1 MLAAAGE
8 QRRPLNTTRSRQTQE
23 DVRKRIEELEELY
36 RRRYV
41 HFVRVAAA
49 ITGDA
54 DSGRDAV
61 QSGFAQAVRKRQSFR
76 EAGPLEGW
84 VWRIVVNEA
93 RRTRRTEARPRPD
106 MDVAASANGHAADDL
121 GVRRWIASLP
131 ARQRAAVF
139 LRYYA
144 DLEYGTI
151 ADLLGIE
158 VGTVSATLSA
168 AHAALRKQAEE
179 VER

>member
-1 MLAAAGE
+1 MRRRTE
-8 QRRPLNTTRSRQTQE
+8 Q
-23 DVRKRIEELEELY
+23 LEELY
-36 RRRYV
+36 RRRYA

-61 QSGFAQAVRKRQSFR
+61 QTAFAQAVRRRRSFR
-76 EAGPLEGW
+76 GTGPLEAW

-93 RRTRRTEARPRPD
+93 RRVRRTTPPPTAPAPEP
-106 MDVAASANGHAADDL
+106 STNGHASDDL
-121 GVRRWIASLP
+121 GVRAWIAALP
-131 ARQRAAVF
+131 ERQRAAVF

-144 DLEYGTI
+144 DLEYGAI

-168 AHAALRKQAEE
+168 AHATLRKHAEE
-179 VER
+179 VGR